1 MVHFGLHGAGGALSL
16 PPAQLGREG
25 RTTLRVG
32 FSRHWQPYGH
42 GCCGQAQ
49 VSGRGLALGMARRS
63 LFVRVAAFAP
73 VAALAS
79 ELPATGRIGGGLSSG
94 LAASAVTT
102 AAPMA
107 NARKATASLDPDM

>member
-1 MVHFGLHGAGGALSL
+1 MVHFGLHEKGGALSL

-32 FSRHWQPYGH
+32 LSRHWQPYGH

-49 VSGRGLALGMARRS
+49 VSGRGFALGMARRS
-63 LFVRVAAFAP
+63 LFVRAAAFAP

-79 ELPATGRIGGGLSSG
+79 GPAVTGLIGGGLSSE
-94 LAASAVTT
+94 LAASALTT

-107 NARKATASLDPDM
+107 NARKATASLDTDM